1 MLISPL
7 ARKLCQNLGIDPAV
21 LRGSGPRGR
30 IMAADVEMPVP
41 VLSSRGQTKVNDFA
55 IPPTRPEIDG
65 YYVYDH
71 EVNMA
76 ALARISLPIAVQC
89 EKLLEQRY
97 SLFDYIVRAVVK
109 ACISYPAWIDSTGK
123 VDVLLFQEAGNRVV
137 AIENAADKSIY
148 RLARDTQR
156 PQTGIPENFSP
167 HIAVCDSATLRQQV
181 ADFIASGKR
190 PAFGFVARGRTASVG
205 IRAGGEESLSN
216 YDLPYTFYVS
226 TTIPAAEANRIAA
239 RLGELLYNPV
249 SLLLPT

>member
-7 ARKLCQNLGIDPAV
+7 AARLCKKKGINPAV

-30 IMAADVEMPVP
+30 IMAADVVEPTTAP
-41 VLSSRGQTKVNDFA
+41 ISRGCTVVNDFA
-55 IPPTRPEIDG
+55 TQPTRPEIDG

-89 EKLLEQRY
+89 EKLLEKRY

-109 ACISYPAWIDSTGK
+109 ACTSHPVWMPADGK
-123 VDVLLFQEAGNRVV
+123 VDVLLFQNAGNEVV
-137 AIENAADKSIY
+137 AIEDAANKSIY
-148 RLARDTQR
+148 RLARDTQH
-156 PQTGIPENFSP
+156 TEVGIPESFSP
-167 HIAVCDSATLRQQV
+167 HIAVCDAATSRQQV
-181 ADFIASGKR
+181 VDYIASGKR
-190 PAFGFVARGRTASVG
+190 PAFGFVARGGQPKVG
-205 IRAGGEESLSN
+205 IRAGGDAPSN
-216 YDLPYTFYVS
+216 FDLPYTLYIS
-226 TTIPAAEANRIAA
+226 TAIPAAEANRIAA

>member
-7 ARKLCQNLGIDPAV
+7 AARLCKKKGINPAV

-30 IMAADVEMPVP
+30 IMAADVVEPTTAP
-41 VLSSRGQTKVNDFA
+41 ISRGCTVVNDFA
-55 IPPTRPEIDG
+55 TQPTRPEIDG

-89 EKLLEQRY
+89 EKLLEKRY

-109 ACISYPAWIDSTGK
+109 ACTSHPVWMPADGK
-123 VDVLLFQEAGNRVV
+123 VDVLLFQNAGNEVV
-137 AIENAADKSIY
+137 AIEDAANKSIY
-148 RLARDTQR
+148 RLARDTQH
-156 PQTGIPENFSP
+156 TEVGIPESFSP
-167 HIAVCDSATLRQQV
+167 HIAVCDAATSRQQV
-181 ADFIASGKR
+181 VDYIASGKR
-190 PAFGFVARGRTASVG
+190 PAFGFVARGGQPKVG
-205 IRAGGEESLSN
+205 IRAGGDAPSN
-216 YDLPYTFYVS
+216 FDLPYTLYIS
-226 TTIPAAEANRIAA
+226 TAIPATEANRIAA

>member
-7 ARKLCQNLGIDPAV
+7 AARLCKKKGIDPTV

-30 IMAADVEMPVP
+30 IMAADVVEPTTAP
-41 VLSSRGQTKVNDFA
+41 ISRGCTVVNDFA
-55 IPPTRPEIDG
+55 TQPTRPEIDG

-89 EKLLEQRY
+89 EKLLEKRY

-109 ACISYPAWIDSTGK
+109 ACTSHPVWMPADGK
-123 VDVLLFQEAGNRVV
+123 VDVLLFQNAGNEVV
-137 AIENAADKSIY
+137 AIEDAANKSIY
-148 RLARDTQR
+148 RLARDTQH
-156 PQTGIPENFSP
+156 TEVGIPESFSP
-167 HIAVCDSATLRQQV
+167 HIAVCDAATSRQQV
-181 ADFIASGKR
+181 VDYIASGKR
-190 PAFGFVARGRTASVG
+190 PAFGFVARGGQPKVG
-205 IRAGGEESLSN
+205 IRAGGDAPSN
-216 YDLPYTFYVS
+216 FDLPYTLYIS
-226 TTIPAAEANRIAA
+226 TAIPAAEANRIAA